1 MNVYFVLEQLKK
13 KYECKIHPTDKNAL
27 VIYNISLENTR
38 SVCKKYGCSGHY
50 VEEKNISVLT
60 NFGKYR

>member
-27 VIYNISLENTR
+27 VVYNISWEQCR
-38 SVCKKYGCSGHY
+38 AVCKKYGCSGHY